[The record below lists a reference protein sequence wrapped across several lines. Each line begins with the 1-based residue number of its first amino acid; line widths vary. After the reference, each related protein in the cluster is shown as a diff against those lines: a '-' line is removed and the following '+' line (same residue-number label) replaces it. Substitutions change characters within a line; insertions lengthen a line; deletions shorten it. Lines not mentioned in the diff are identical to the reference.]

1 MIHNQISKLKS
12 FPNSFPNI
20 EYPINFVSFRYPYDI
35 TYPIIEYLAISFIR
49 KMPRFRL
56 GVLSREGSRPSFG
69 TKSHGS
75 ISRVRG
81 RHAREILRCTIYIY
95 RFSRHSND
103 KILPRKNAPE
113 RNIDNCSWGTDR
125 HPSMK
130 QSRFRLF
137 ERCVLEVRLCVWSE
151 ANNPGNNTD
160 RSKNDGRLIK
170 NLRFPFLYRP

>member
-95 RFSRHSND
+95 IDSRATRTTRYCHG
-103 KILPRKNAPE
+103 KMRRKEISIIARGEP
-113 RNIDNCSWGTDR
+113 IDIHR
-125 HPSMK
+125 
-130 QSRFRLF
+130 
-137 ERCVLEVRLCVWSE
+137 
-151 ANNPGNNTD
+151 
-160 RSKNDGRLIK
+160 
-170 NLRFPFLYRP
+170 